1 VDVDG
6 SVEGGFVPS
15 ERAALYIRE
24 GGATRYRTVDSFRV
38 VESRETTA
46 QLRGRV
52 PDTLTT
58 RGLDYYAVLSDGQD
72 TLTVPAGGPAR
83 AAAQPRHVSVRF
95 EQWRAPIGLPPRTYR
110 MVSVPARPDD
120 GIKAALEN
128 SYGPYDSAKWRALR
142 WDPST
147 EAYRE
152 YDELRSLEPGHAF
165 WLIADNG
172 TAFSLNQGRTVDA
185 SSPQPIPLD
194 PGWNQVGSPFDFG
207 VSWERILDAS
217 DLDGAAL
224 DGPVAFRGK
233 SYRRGA
239 PALQPW
245 RGYLVFNA
253 TGELDTLRVP
263 PVAAGEEQ
271 RQENRTPT
279 ALATARD
286 STSNSKN
293 TSSTPYTLQLTA
305 QTTGTPPQQVWLGLR
320 SGAKRGRDA
329 LDFAQAPPIDAPVR
343 LSMQETVAGRSVPH
357 AGSFKPPSDAGQTWT
372 LTLSHSKT
380 ASSATTVRLQL
391 DAKGSLPADQRRYV
405 LDLDTE
411 RRVTPGQAIEL
422 APGEHRRLKVIVG
435 TEAYAKQQNADVPLT
450 SYETALRDNYPNPF
464 EQETTLEYTLS
475 SEREVTVEVYD
486 VLGRRVRALVNRKQ
500 QERGLHRVRWTGTN
514 QHREPVASGVYF
526 YRVEAGDFRETR
538 KMVLVR

>member
-1 VDVDG
+1 
-6 SVEGGFVPS
+6 
-15 ERAALYIRE
+15 
-24 GGATRYRTVDSFRV
+24 
-38 VESRETTA
+38 
-46 QLRGRV
+46 
-52 PDTLTT
+52 
-58 RGLDYYAVLSDGQD
+58 
-72 TLTVPAGGPAR
+72 
-83 AAAQPRHVSVRF
+83 
-95 EQWRAPIGLPPRTYR
+95 
-110 MVSVPARPDD
+110 
-120 GIKAALEN
+120 
-128 SYGPYDSAKWRALR
+128 
-142 WDPST
+142 
-147 EAYRE
+147 
-152 YDELRSLEPGHAF
+152 
-165 WLIADNG
+165 
-172 TAFSLNQGRTVDA
+172 
-185 SSPQPIPLD
+185 
-194 PGWNQVGSPFDFG
+194 
-207 VSWERILDAS
+207 
-217 DLDGAAL
+217 
-224 DGPVAFRGK
+224 
-233 SYRRGA
+233 
-239 PALQPW
+239 
-245 RGYLVFNA
+245 
-253 TGELDTLRVP
+253 
-263 PVAAGEEQ
+263 VAAGEEQ